1 MRNKV
6 SQIQDPWKIQKASLS
21 EEPERLGSSSGIVSN
36 AWATRHAPFGAYAW
50 PEILAGFHTVYKSV
64 GMNQGFTRS
73 TDQSMDVSMD
83 AFWLLIGHLNV
94 AQFPMTVKFFIHEII
109 LFLFKTVPSPI
120 ISQPIEHKLSVSI
133 FPHIILWKLREKI

>member
-1 MRNKV
+1 
-6 SQIQDPWKIQKASLS
+6 
-21 EEPERLGSSSGIVSN
+21 
-36 AWATRHAPFGAYAW
+36 
-50 PEILAGFHTVYKSV
+50 
-64 GMNQGFTRS
+64 MNQGFTRS

-133 FPHIILWKLREKI
+133 FPHIIL